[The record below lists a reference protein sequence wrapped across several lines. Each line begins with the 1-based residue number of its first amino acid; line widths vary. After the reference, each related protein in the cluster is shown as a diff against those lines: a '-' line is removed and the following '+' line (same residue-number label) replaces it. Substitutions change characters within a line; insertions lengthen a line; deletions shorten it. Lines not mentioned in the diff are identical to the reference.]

1 MSKSPEEIGIVI
13 KNIVAEMMERVMNK
27 VLYEDPFLADK
38 FRFEK
43 PLYAMLVPSE
53 IFKGSHFERRFVTPF
68 GKIWEKL
75 AKITAEAAFGFAVT
89 GYEINGMV
97 GEERLRRIMETLN
110 RLEHSEK
117 GLQRIKP
124 NWEHELSY
132 VLAGAGQPI
141 PVKVICDV
149 FVENTETKE
158 RLAFEL
164 KSPLPNSDITKVS
177 KEKILKL
184 FAMDPPQVSGAFF
197 ALPYN
202 PYGKRELY
210 EWGFPARWFDMKR
223 DRVVVIGDE
232 FWDMIGGQGT
242 YQFFISQI
250 NEIGQEYRERIYR
263 EYLGMEP
270 PEQQIPFL

>member
-68 GKIWEKL
+68 GKIWETL
-75 AKITAEAAFGFAVT
+75 AQVTAESSLGFATTSYEVT
-89 GYEINGMV
+89 GMI

-110 RLEHSEK
+110 RLEHREK
-117 GLQRIKP
+117 GQQKTKP
-124 NWEHELSY
+124 NWEQELQY
-132 VLAGAGQPI
+132 VLAGGGLPI
-141 PVKVICDV
+141 PVTVMCDV
-149 FVENTETKE
+149 LAVNTQTQE
-158 RLAFEL
+158 RFAFEV
-164 KSPLPNSDITKVS
+164 KSPLPNSDVTKVS
-177 KEKILKL
+177 KEKIFKL
-184 FAMDPPQVSGAFF
+184 YAMDPPQVSGAYF
-197 ALPYN
+197 ALSYN
-202 PYGKRELY
+202 PYGARDRY
-210 EWGFPARWFDMKR
+210 DWSFPARWFNMKQ
-223 DRVVVIGDE
+223 DSVVLIGDE
-232 FWDMIGGQGT
+232 FWDMIGGRGT

-270 PEQQIPFL
+270 PEQQIPLL